1 MCQPVIVDSSEV
13 IRGTMIDGN
22 AKGQIEVAVIE
33 RPIPIDTDLMATH
46 QMRERRR
53 IKRIFQ
59 GSHVSFHRPVPFE
72 LFSISPYGH
81 IGHNDQPVKVYIP
94 SSFQLLAIDSF
105 QLHLRRGKDET
116 AGIEGEMQQ

>member
-1 MCQPVIVDSSEV
+1 
-13 IRGTMIDGN
+13 MIDRH
-22 AKGQIEVAVIE
+22 AEGQIEVAVIE
-33 RPIPIDTDLMATH
+33 GPVPIDTDLMATH
-46 QMRERRR
+46 QMREGQR
-53 IKRIFQ
+53 IKGILQDF
-59 GSHVSFHRPVPFE
+59 HVGLHLPIPFE